1 MEPLKD
7 RKFLRWN
14 EDDDASGDAWLSLDE
29 AGALEAENHLMDGR
43 WGDAGVTLH
52 VGFGRSPAE
61 HARVDIDEGQV
72 VALLFGEAVWVSG
85 A

>member
-1 MEPLKD
+1 M
-7 RKFLRWN
+7 RRN

-43 WGDAGVTLH
+43 RCDAEVALH
-52 VGFGRSPAE
+52 VGFGGSPAE
-61 HARVDIDEGQV
+61 DARVDIDEGQV
-72 VALLFGEAVWVSG
+72 VAMLFGEAVWVSG